1 MSTLSDV
8 KIEVF
13 TRQSEIIRL
22 QAEIIDELF
31 RLLAQHLTAIE
42 LDKLPVIEKIN
53 DVARIREENNL

>member
-1 MSTLSDV
+1 MRTLSDV

>member
-31 RLLAQHLTAIE
+31 RLLTQHLTAIE